1 MRAAALPRP
10 PFGVSPRGVVVVL
23 VLGLV
28 GAMAIEPTR
37 QLLRQRDRIAG
48 VTDDLEAIRASNLQ
62 LEEQIARLNDDDFIE
77 QRAREQM
84 GLVRPGEISVVV
96 MPPSRHERIEHRR
109 KVEAHRRLAPPPPRS
124 FVQSVLH
131 FVGVL

>member
-1 MRAAALPRP
+1 VALVMALRA
-10 PFGVSPRGVVVVL
+10 PFGVSPKGVVVVL

-37 QLLRQRDRIAG
+37 QLLRQRERIAG
-48 VTDDLEAIRASNLQ
+48 VTDDLEAIRTSNRQ
-62 LEEQIARLNDDDFIE
+62 LEQQITRLNDDDFIE

-96 MPPSRHERIEHRR
+96 MPPSRHDRIEHRR
-109 KVEAHRRLAPPPPRS
+109 EVRAHRRLAPPPPRS

-131 FVGVL
+131 FVGLL